1 MTIFYWCCSLFLV
14 LEEAPNHSTDSP
26 SSSRAIKGL
35 SSELH
40 LKEHN
45 KSAFDQSKIVADW
58 LKAVISSK
66 GSFEFQVSHVR
77 GICVVEH

>member
-1 MTIFYWCCSLFLV
+1 LV

-45 KSAFDQSKIVADW
+45 KSAFEQCKIVAD
-58 LKAVISSK
+58 
-66 GSFEFQVSHVR
+66 
-77 GICVVEH
+77 